1 MYNIIARK
9 QMPNQKSFK
18 IRQIRPQ
25 RGWMNSET
33 YNCYPIVSANS
44 FGYGIY
50 HDEDISFSWSGK
62 IHEPAKEITETGMV
76 WEGRGEGT
84 VSFNTNLIFETDID
98 VSLLTM
104 EVPNNLSDKRKDY
117 DVVTTLLTSSF
128 FRAPFPIV
136 LKLYDTNVYTITAGT
151 DIACI
156 LPINVSDINNSV
168 INIKDKSLV
177 GDDYHAKPDYV
188 NEIKK
193 LNSEGIRPKFYKAGT
208 DAFGNKIGQHQ
219 VDKFNLYVRG
229 QDGIE

>member
-1 MYNIIARK
+1 MYNIVVRTGNK
-9 QMPNQKSFK
+9 NKKSFK
-18 IRQIRPQ
+18 IRQLKPQ
-25 RGWMNSET
+25 RSWMNPET
-33 YNCYPIVSANS
+33 YSCYPIVSANS
-44 FGYGIY
+44 FGYGLY
-50 HDEDISFSWSGK
+50 YDEDISFCWSGK
-62 IHEPAKEITETGMV
+62 PHEPAKEITKTGMV

-84 VSFNTNLIFETDID
+84 VSLVTNLIFETDID

-128 FRAPFPIV
+128 FRAPFPLV
-136 LKLYDTNVYTITAGT
+136 LKLYDTKIYTIPAGT
-151 DIACI
+151 DVACV

-177 GDDYHAKPDYV
+177 GDDYHAQISYV
-188 NEIKK
+188 SEIKK
-193 LNSEGIRPKFYKAGT
+193 LNAEGIKPKFYKAGT

-219 VDKFNLYVRG
+219 VDKFNLHVRG